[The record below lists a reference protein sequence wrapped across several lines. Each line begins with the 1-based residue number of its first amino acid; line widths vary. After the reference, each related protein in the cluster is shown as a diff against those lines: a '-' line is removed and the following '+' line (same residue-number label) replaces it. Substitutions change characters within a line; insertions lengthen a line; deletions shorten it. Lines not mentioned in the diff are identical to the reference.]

1 MRAYYAALSPVPE
14 PFRYTDESCDLSRA
28 ANEEN
33 TAYTRAAVT
42 PRMDAEAM
50 YYLGE
55 CLFRGLHIPA
65 DRAAAV
71 LCYRQAAAYTP
82 GRGEPVCR
90 GALWAQYSLG
100 WCLVRGVGCPGDPR
114 EGVAWL
120 SRASR
125 YHGQAAY
132 MLAECYERGIGV
144 DVPDTRSAVTCY
156 RRALKLGYR
165 QAAVGVAAMKKALR
179 SRE

>member
-1 MRAYYAALSPVPE
+1 M
-14 PFRYTDESCDLSRA
+14 
-28 ANEEN
+28 
-33 TAYTRAAVT
+33 
-42 PRMDAEAM
+42 
-50 YYLGE
+50 
-55 CLFRGLHIPA
+55 
-65 DRAAAV
+65 
-71 LCYRQAAAYTP
+71 
-82 GRGEPVCR
+82 
-90 GALWAQYSLG
+90 
-100 WCLVRGVGCPGDPR
+100 RGVGCPGDPR

-144 DVPDTRSAVTCY
+144 DVPDTRSAVTYY

-165 QAAVGVAAMKKALR
+165 QAAVGVAAMEKALR